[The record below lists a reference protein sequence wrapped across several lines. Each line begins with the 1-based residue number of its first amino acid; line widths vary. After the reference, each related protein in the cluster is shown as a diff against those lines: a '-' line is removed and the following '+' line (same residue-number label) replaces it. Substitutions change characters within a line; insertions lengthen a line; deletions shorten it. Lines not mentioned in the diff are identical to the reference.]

1 MSFFYRLINKH
12 VTCHLSQVSSVT
24 STSVLSSGSP
34 TEFCFFCPVMRTSDK
49 FPWELLKA
57 ECLRLV
63 CAQLVEASSESQ
75 NSFKPGRKNDMVAF
89 LRDVHERGVLEALK
103 DLEPSNKVSV
113 SAPIHSK
120 RKSPPVDGE
129 DEDAEGVSD
138 NEDTEGY
145 NTRYKGVKRVK
156 VDGFSPEPT
165 EAKPRRRASRPR
177 KSAPDGSA
185 VEARKRGRPRKDAST
200 LGEQIKVSK
209 RKEKPVEN
217 GEVIPSISRPRGRP
231 RKVVAQSTNGV
242 GESARKPRQST
253 NTNAPKS
260 KDSSREVFDGI
271 LLVKRSQNEKERSV
285 EDDHGGDHGGEAP
298 NDEGDGSKEDAVLA
312 VANGDAHGDL
322 SSLGGS
328 NKENEHEA
336 SATYTPDPEDS
347 GHDIDADGEFEADA
361 EV

>member
-1 MSFFYRLINKH
+1 
-12 VTCHLSQVSSVT
+12 
-24 STSVLSSGSP
+24 
-34 TEFCFFCPVMRTSDK
+34 MRTSDK

-63 CAQLVEASSESQ
+63 CAQLVEASSKSQ
-75 NSFKPGRKNDMVAF
+75 NSFKLGRKDDMVAF
-89 LRDVHERGVLEALK
+89 LCDVHERGGTKTTLIFGFKYYLTHKLVYCLVLEALE

-120 RKSPPVDGE
+120 RKSPPVDGD
-129 DEDAEGVSD
+129 DEDAEGDSD

-156 VDGFSPEPT
+156 VHGFSPEPR
-165 EAKPRRRASRPR
+165 EAKPRRKLGRPR
-177 KSAPDGSA
+177 KSAPEGSA
-185 VEARKRGRPRKDAST
+185 VRKRGRPRKDAST
-200 LGEQIKVSK
+200 LGEQIIVSK

-231 RKVVAQSTNGV
+231 RKVLAQSTNGV
-242 GESARKPRQST
+242 EDSAQKPRQST

-260 KDSSREVFDGI
+260 KDSAREVFDGI
-271 LLVKRSQNEKERSV
+271 LLVKRSKNEQERSV

-298 NDEGDGSKEDAVLA
+298 NDEGDGSKEDTVLA
-312 VANGDAHGDL
+312 VANGDAQGDL

-328 NKENEHEA
+328 NKGEINLLMIR
-336 SATYTPDPEDS
+336 DS
-347 GHDIDADGEFEADA
+347 
-361 EV
+361 